1 MQWSFPV
8 LLLVW
13 NRTEN
18 RKCHIN
24 QHGFLNLHNNI
35 AEFEHIWTHTAE
47 ATSRH
52 FTQSPF
58 PLSHV
63 KLGTQTS
70 RGSSCHE
77 TSLSSVP
84 WVEPSGLAV
93 RVSFTKILFT
103 ELKQVSGWNS
113 IRTPIITHFRR
124 IITLPV
130 TFWSILW
137 SMLDCSKERL
147 WGYFPQCSY
156 SQTIYQ
162 LFNSY
167 TL

>member
-18 RKCHIN
+18 IKCHIN

-35 AEFEHIWTHTAE
+35 AEFNISEHILQKRRADISHNLL
-47 ATSRH
+47 
-52 FTQSPF
+52 F
-58 PLSHV
+58 LSHTSSQEHRPPEV
-63 KLGTQTS
+63 QAATKHHYHLS
-70 RGSSCHE
+70 RG
-77 TSLSSVP
+77 LNR
-84 WVEPSGLAV
+84 LAV

-147 WGYFPQCSY
+147 WGYFPQCRY